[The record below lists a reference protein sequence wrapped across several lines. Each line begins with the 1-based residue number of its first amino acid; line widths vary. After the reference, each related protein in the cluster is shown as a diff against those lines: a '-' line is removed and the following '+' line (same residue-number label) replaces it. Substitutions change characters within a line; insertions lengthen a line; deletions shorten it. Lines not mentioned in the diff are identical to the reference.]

1 MEEEELKNIVEE
13 PLAEYLPTGQ
23 ARGRYTYADYL
34 TWQME
39 EMVELI
45 KGKIFKQ
52 AAAAPRRI
60 HQEISGKI
68 FNKLY
73 NFLENYSCKVY
84 AAPFDVRLPV
94 KSKNHEDI
102 DTVVQPDICVICD
115 QKKLD
120 ELGCLGAPDLIVEIL
135 SPGNNKKELQ
145 NKYEVYEESGVK
157 EYWIIHPN
165 ECTLIINTLI
175 NGKYQASRIFTHG
188 DKVASQAV
196 EGFVLDLEEL
206 FDDMI

>member
-1 MEEEELKNIVEE
+1 MDKEELTNKVEE
-13 PLAEYLPTGQ
+13 PLAEY
-23 ARGRYTYADYL
+23 GRYTYADYL
-34 TWQME
+34 TWQMD

-52 AAAAPRRI
+52 AAAPRVNHQRI
-60 HQEISGKI
+60 ARNVITS
-68 FNKLY
+68 LS
-73 NFLENYSCKVY
+73 NFLKGKKCE
-84 AAPFDVRLPV
+84 AFIAPFDVRLPT
-94 KSKNHEDI
+94 KSKRNEDI

-115 QKKLD
+115 PSKID

-196 EGFVLDLEEL
+196 EGFVLDLEEV

>member
-1 MEEEELKNIVEE
+1 MEKEELTNKVEE
-13 PLAEYLPTGQ
+13 PLADYD
-23 ARGRYTYADYL
+23 RHTYADYL
-34 TWQME
+34 TWQMD

-52 AAAAPRRI
+52 TAAPRSI
-60 HQEISGKI
+60 HQRVSGI
-68 FNKLY
+68 VFNSLF
-73 NFLENYSCKVY
+73 NFLKGRKCEVF
-84 AAPFDVRLPV
+84 AAPFDVRLPLN
-94 KSKNHEDI
+94 SKKNEDI
-102 DTVVQPDICVICD
+102 DTVVQPDICVVCD
-115 QKKLD
+115 PEKID
-120 ELGCLGAPDLIVEIL
+120 ELGCVGAPDLVIEIL

-145 NKYEVYEESGVK
+145 NKYEVYEESGIK
-157 EYWIIHPN
+157 EYWVIHPN

-196 EGFVLDLEEL
+196 EGFVLDLVEV